1 MQAQTAGVMDVVK
14 EDVSENVQKVVYLDV
29 KYNSKLKDLSNDQ

>member
-14 EDVSENVQKVVYLDV
+14 EDVSENVQKEVKVVYLDV
-29 KYNSKLKDLSNDQ
+29 LHLC